1 MSTETI
7 KTIGQLKKSIR
18 NLKDDAKLFINDDGL
33 LYSFWQ
39 SSTNEDKKVVADS
52 IGLIRKSEN
61 DI

>member
-7 KTIGQLKKSIR
+7 ETIGQLKKAIR

>member
-52 IGLIRKSEN
+52 IGLVRKSEN

>member
-1 MSTETI
+1 MTV
-7 KTIGQLKKSIR
+7 KTIGQLKKAIR

-52 IGLIRKSEN
+52 IGLVRKSEN